1 MSTPTATAPDEE
13 TGAVT
18 TPNRRRRLVVVGG
31 VVLVVVLAAAWWF
44 LLRPSD
50 EVHAEEAPQPGAVTT
65 LEPITL
71 NLADGRLLKVGLALQ
86 LPLSEG
92 GDEAEAEVNGAVALD
107 QAITYFS
114 GKTYDELIGTDGR
127 QAAKAELSAQVAE
140 RYHGEVLEVYF
151 TQFLMQ

>member
-13 TGAVT
+13 STAVAS
-18 TPNRRRRLVVVGG
+18 PKRRRLVLVAG
-31 VVLVVVLAAAWWF
+31 VALLVVLAAAWWF

-50 EVHAEEAPQPGAVTT
+50 EAHAEEAPQPGAVTT

-92 GDEAEAEVNGAVALD
+92 GEEAEGELNGAVALD

-114 GKTYDELIGTDGR
+114 GKTYDELISTDGR